1 MSIASLIDEYA
12 AGPSLLR
19 KGLAG
24 LTAEQARERPVPGKW
39 SFLELVCHLADFEP
53 VFLDRMKAVLT
64 QDEPTFF
71 GRDENAFAAKFVY
84 HQRDLAEEL
93 TLIEACRKSMSR
105 ILRALPEADFQRRGI
120 HSEAGPMTLETL
132 LRRAAGHLT
141 HHLKFLEEKR
151 AALGIAGN

>member
-1 MSIASLIDEYA
+1 MSIAALIDEYA
-12 AGPSLLR
+12 SGPALLR
-19 KGLAG
+19 KGVAG
-24 LTAEQARERPVPGKW
+24 FSPEQARQRPVVGKW
-39 SFLELVCHLADFEP
+39 SALEVVCHLADFEP

-93 TLIEACRKSMSR
+93 ALIEACRKSMTR
-105 ILRALPEADFQRRGI
+105 ILRSLPEADFQRRGI

-132 LRRAAGHLT
+132 LMRSAGHLT
-141 HHLKFLEEKR
+141 HHLKFIHEKR
-151 AALGIAGN
+151 AALGITA